1 MIRHSVVFK
10 LKHPIGSEEEQLF
23 FDAGN
28 KLSSI
33 AGVENFVCYRQTSVH
48 NSFDYGLFM
57 DFASKE
63 LYEKYNTHPDHVAF
77 VDQYWLAN
85 VEGFLELDY
94 ESLS

>member
-10 LKHPIGSEEEQLF
+10 LKHPIGSREEQIF
-23 FDAGN
+23 FDAVN
-28 KLSSI
+28 KLASI
-33 AGVENFVCYRQTSVH
+33 EGVENFVCYRQTSTH

-57 DFASKE
+57 DFANRD
-63 LYEKYNTHPDHVAF
+63 LYEKYNTHPKHVAF

-94 ESLS
+94 EPLS

>member
-10 LKHPIGSEEEQLF
+10 LKHPIGSHEEQLF
-23 FDAGN
+23 FDAVN
-28 KLSSI
+28 KLATI
-33 AGVENFVCYRQTSVH
+33 EGVENFITYRQTSAH

-57 DFASKE
+57 DFANRD
-63 LYEKYNTHPDHVAF
+63 LYEKYNTHPEHVAF

-94 ESLS
+94 EPLQ